1 MIGLGNVKLFLL
13 PSSRARS
20 AWRGG
25 VGGCFG
31 ILIGRRT
38 RGETPHPQPLP
49 TASRREGRKDKGGLA
64 KRNPPRCSTKENATG
79 HDEPAECEAFS
90 SPLLPRAPRVAGRG
104 RGGGVLPQTHWQKN
118 PRSPPTPNPSPPLRG
133 GRGEKRQASGYDD
146 HIAALT
152 RCRRPRRPSPA

>member
-25 VGGCFG
+25 DGGGGCFRK
-31 ILIGRRT
+31 LISRRIRGR
-38 RGETPHPQPLP
+38 TPHPQPLP

-90 SPLLPRAPRVAGRG
+90 SPLLPRAQRVAGRG
-104 RGGGVLPQTHWQKN
+104 RGWGVLPQTH
-118 PRSPPTPNPSPPLRG
+118 
-133 GRGEKRQASGYDD
+133 
-146 HIAALT
+146 
-152 RCRRPRRPSPA
+152 